1 MTKWNQK
8 TIRTVKI
15 VSFFIFLAYLF
26 RLLGNQGI
34 YPFLLGVLRSFIY
47 LILFFVWGISLRN
60 RIIQIQARRFLSVI
74 AFLIVFWFLV
84 RTMKFHFVSE
94 VLYPNLFRHLW
105 YSYYLPMMFIP
116 LYTAFVALSM
126 GKPEDYRLPGWKFL
140 LGIPTAVLFLL
151 VIFNDFHQMV
161 FLFPEG
167 DAAWSDEFYEY
178 GFLYYVVIGW
188 LVFCGVFILVTLYRK
203 CRIPGSRKRI
213 LLPGIPIIV
222 LLFYFVL
229 HYSEGEWFRVVA
241 GDVTAVI
248 CLMYAATIELCIQCG
263 LIQANTHYK
272 ELFDA
277 STVGAQILDEKQQVC
292 LTSQTSRPMEEDL
305 VCQVIKG
312 PVLQEDGMRISSAPI
327 HGGYVVWAEDMSPLL
342 KVLSE
347 LKEVKEN
354 LEDSNGILE
363 EENAVKAREAHIME
377 QDRLYTMIQNE
388 TRKQIDLMDQLI
400 LQVEKE
406 IEEEK
411 QIGLLKKMLVIGAY
425 LKRRSNLVF
434 LTDKTP
440 LLDPKE
446 IWLTFGE
453 SMENLEMYGVTCGL
467 DVKVTSPV
475 LGIHLMTM
483 YDFLEEIMER
493 SLDCMTTLIAC
504 VVEKDDGYW
513 LTINTDATVDF
524 SDFTGKGI
532 QVRQDEDKEWKLS
545 LFLRRGGDET

>member
-1 MTKWNQK
+1 MA
-8 TIRTVKI
+8 
-15 VSFFIFLAYLF
+15 LA
-26 RLLGNQGI
+26 GI
-34 YPFLLGVLRSFIY
+34 L
-47 LILFFVWGISLRN
+47 
-60 RIIQIQARRFLSVI
+60 
-74 AFLIVFWFLV
+74 FWFLV

-167 DAAWSDEFYEY
+167 DVAWSDKNYEY

-213 LLPGIPIIV
+213 
-222 LLFYFVL
+222 
-229 HYSEGEWFRVVA
+229 S
-241 GDVTAVI
+241 
-248 CLMYAATIELCIQCG
+248 
-263 LIQANTHYK
+263 
-272 ELFDA
+272 
-277 STVGAQILDEKQQVC
+277 ST
-292 LTSQTSRPMEEDL
+292 
-305 VCQVIKG
+305 
-312 PVLQEDGMRISSAPI
+312 PI
-327 HGGYVVWAEDMSPLL
+327 HEGYVVWAEDMSPLL

-363 EENAVKAREAHIME
+363 EENAVKAKEAHILE

-400 LQVEKE
+400 SQVEKE
-406 IEEEK
+406 IDEEK
-411 QIGLLKKMLVIGAY
+411 KICLLKKMLVIGAY

-453 SMENLEMYGVTCGL
+453 SIEKLEMYGVTCGL

-483 YDFLEEIMER
+483 YDFLEEIIER

-504 VVEKDDGYW
+504 VIEKDDGYW
-513 LTINTDATVDF
+513 FTINTDAPSCICNDRKR
-524 SDFTGKGI
+524 FTKSSGI
-532 QVRQDEDKEWKLS
+532 
-545 LFLRRGGDET
+545 T